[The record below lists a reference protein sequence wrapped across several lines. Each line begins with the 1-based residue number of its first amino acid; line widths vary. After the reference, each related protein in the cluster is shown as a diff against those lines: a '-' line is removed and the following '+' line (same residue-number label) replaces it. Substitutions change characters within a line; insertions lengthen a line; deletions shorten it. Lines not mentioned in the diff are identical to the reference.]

1 MNSMNKRVIDPK
13 SIDVQKFLS
22 SWFGPNGGDAV
33 EISDSAL
40 ATLPAGLREWFYQFA
55 RWEIPLKGAKVLLVP
70 SDMTEEDG
78 KYIFMGDHGGW
89 AWAFNPDVPLTVF
102 EAKDDEPWRPLRA
115 GWEDIFFH
123 HVFTE
128 AIEAAPLV
136 TWCAD
141 ISEGDL
147 GEVLGRFDEI
157 SFTDSM
163 WPSPGW
169 RWYTAGGLIAD
180 AGPKKA
186 SEGRFAVTIGAKS
199 RELIEQ
205 LDLPNGTEWRVRE
218 NC

>member
-1 MNSMNKRVIDPK
+1 MNSMNTRVIDPK
-13 SIDVQKFLS
+13 SIDVQEFIS
-22 SWFGPNGGDAV
+22 SWFRPNDGDAV
-33 EISDSAL
+33 EIFGSDL
-40 ATLPAGLREWFYQFA
+40 ATLPTGLREWFYQFA
-55 RWEIPLKGAKVLLVP
+55 RWKIPLKGAKVLLVP

-89 AWAFNPDVPLTVF
+89 AWAFNPNVPLTVF
-102 EAKDDEPWRPLRA
+102 EAKDDEPWRPMRA
-115 GWEDIFFH
+115 EWADVFFH

-147 GEVLGRFDEI
+147 REVLGRFDEI

-169 RWYTAGGLIAD
+169 RWYATDGLIAD
-180 AGPKKA
+180 AGPKN
-186 SEGRFAVTIGAKS
+186 SVEGRFAVTIGAKS
-199 RELIEQ
+199 KKLVEQ
-205 LDLPNGTEWRVRE
+205 LNLPNGTEWRVRE